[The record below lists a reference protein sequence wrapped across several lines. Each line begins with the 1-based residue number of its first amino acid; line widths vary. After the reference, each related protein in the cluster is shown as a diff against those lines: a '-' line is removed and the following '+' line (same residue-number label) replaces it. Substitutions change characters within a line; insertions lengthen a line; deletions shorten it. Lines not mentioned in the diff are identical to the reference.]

1 MNLYRGYNSL
11 SFPFHSNRFRFHW
24 CSLMYV
30 GMYFFSNERPT
41 RQSLFTVTCIY
52 TNYKHHK
59 RIVIRFGGRGGER
72 KKETIST

>member
-1 MNLYRGYNSL
+1 MNLYRGYNFL
-11 SFPFHSNRFRFHW
+11 SFPFQSNRFRFHW

-30 GMYFFSNERPT
+30 GMYFFSNERP